1 MADIGR
7 LIKKW
12 WADLDVTKSYRVH
25 INKVADFLTEK
36 KLSGNRHEGRR
47 LLDNVQKAIM
57 DKYID
62 FDHFERLFAKAIFKG
77 ALVNIMHWGM
87 SQEEFADTS
96 MPLRLKIA

>member
-12 WADLDVTKSYRVH
+12 WAELDVTKSYRVH
-25 INKVADFLTEK
+25 INKVADFLHA
-36 KLSGNRHEGRR
+36 LNLCGNRHEGRR
-47 LLDNVQKAIM
+47 MLEHVQKAIM

-62 FDHFERLFAKAIFKG
+62 FEHFERLFAKAIFKG

-87 SQEEFADTS
+87 SQEEFAED
-96 MPLRLKIA
+96 